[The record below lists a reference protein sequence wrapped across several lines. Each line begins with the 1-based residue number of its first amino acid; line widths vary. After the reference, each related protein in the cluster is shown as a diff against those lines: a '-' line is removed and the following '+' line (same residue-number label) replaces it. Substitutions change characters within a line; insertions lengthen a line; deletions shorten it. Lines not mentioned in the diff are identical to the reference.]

1 MFSRALRGFRSSGI
15 SLSKKDFY
23 NILGVTKSASE
34 SEIKKAY
41 FALAKKYHPDV
52 NKEPDAKN
60 KFAEIS
66 QAYETL
72 GNAEKRRMY
81 DDTGMTGDEQDQAKN
96 AGFDP
101 EGFGGFNPFGGFS
114 GGGAGFGNF
123 QDIFS
128 EFEEFF
134 SGGKREKVNF
144 KGEDVNLSLE
154 ISFMDSIKGVKKE
167 VTLERKSQCG
177 TCKGSK
183 VKPGTS
189 PTKCSNCGGRGVVFF
204 QRGPMSIQTV
214 CTKCKGSGSMI
225 KSPCTPCKGTGYSY
239 IEVSETVNIPA
250 GVTNGQNL
258 RMANKGHSAEG
269 SGPQGDLLIK
279 VNVSPHP
286 VFKRE
291 GNDVVSEINIEIP
304 QAVLGG
310 TVEAET
316 AYGQVKVNVEPGT
329 SPGDKFKVAGQ
340 GVPHLPP
347 NHHKKGDHIF
357 TFKIKVPKTLNDKQR
372 KLYQQLAE
380 EEDSKS
386 EGIFSRFKT
395 FYK

>member
-15 SLSKKDFY
+15 KLAKKDYY
-23 NILGVTKSASE
+23 NILGVTKSSTE
-34 SEIKKAY
+34 SDIKKAY
-41 FALAKKYHPDV
+41 FGLAKKYHPDV

-72 GNAEKRRMY
+72 GNTEKRRMY

-134 SGGKREKVNF
+134 SAGKKEKVNF

-154 ISFMDSIKGVKKE
+154 ISFMDSIKGVKKQ
-167 VTLERKSQCG
+167 VSLERKSQCS

-183 VKPGTS
+183 IKPGTS

-225 KSPCTPCKGTGYSY
+225 KTPCTPCKGSGYSY
-239 IEVSETVNIPA
+239 TEINETVNIPA
-250 GVTNGQNL
+250 GVTNGQSL
-258 RMANKGHSAEG
+258 RMANKGHSPEG
-269 SGPQGDLLIK
+269 SGPQGDLLIR
-279 VNVSPHP
+279 VNVAPHP

-291 GNDVVSEINIEIP
+291 GNDILSDISIEIP

-316 AYGQVKVNVEPGT
+316 AFGTVKVTVEPGT
-329 SPGDKFKVAGQ
+329 AAGERQKIPGQ
-340 GVPHLPP
+340 GVPYLPP
-347 NHHKKGDHIF
+347 NHNRKGDHVF
-357 TFKIKVPKTLNDKQR
+357 TFKVKVPKSLNEKQR